1 MPLRRISKR
10 IADKQIAAY
19 LIAFLLG
26 SILYTLIL
34 YMNDW
39 NVFSVILD
47 VFSVEV
53 SAVTG
58 IILRFIS
65 GLGLALTYT
74 TFCALVFGV
83 LAPSLKGRK
92 MAARVT
98 RGLLLIP
105 TIVLILYAFYRIGG
119 AIFLLR
125 ELTEFEL
132 LTTIFGVWSLVVL
145 VYVIP
150 SMKEEYRPEIDQ
162 SKGANVKEK
171 VSDWKFSLLRG
182 YRSHI
187 SRDYGRVYESDFQR
201 YGARLARIRVILSGF
216 LLLPIAFLL
225 VTVTPLAIVSVV
237 LWIRLFSID
246 HKDYSKLERG
256 LLILA
261 TLCVALL
268 TTVTFFQSE
277 LVGFRIFFDVSYGIG
292 LLTGIVLLFVIM
304 L

>member
-1 MPLRRISKR
+1 
-10 IADKQIAAY
+10 
-19 LIAFLLG
+19 
-26 SILYTLIL
+26 
-34 YMNDW
+34 MNDW
-39 NVFSVILD
+39 NVYSVILD
-47 VFSVEV
+47 VFSVEL

-58 IILRFIS
+58 VILRFIS

-74 TFCALVFGV
+74 TLCALLFGV

-98 RGLLLIP
+98 RSLLLIP
-105 TIVLILYAFYRIGG
+105 TLVLILYAFYRIGG

-125 ELTEFEL
+125 EITEFEL

-150 SMKEEYRPEIDQ
+150 SMKEEYRPEIEQ
-162 SKGANVKEK
+162 SNVTRVKEK
-171 VSDWKFSLLRG
+171 VSDWKFSMWRG

-187 SRDYGRVYESDFQR
+187 SRDYGRVYESEFQR

-216 LLLPIAFLL
+216 LLLPIAFML
-225 VTVTPLAIVSVV
+225 VTVTPLAAVSVV

-246 HKDYSKLERG
+246 HKDFSKLERG
-256 LLILA
+256 LLILS

-277 LVGFRIFFDVSYGIG
+277 LIGFRIFFDCSYGIG
-292 LLTGIVLLFVIM
+292 LLTGVVLLFIIM